1 VLLPAGTIYRGTAK
15 HYSSGEV
22 QSAYESILARWRE
35 NSNTAVLSPS
45 ADGPAFIPIGKPRG
59 LQPGDLAKTHFR
71 HQSANYRPGE
81 GFVRV
86 TLADE
91 EAERVAR

>member
-1 VLLPAGTIYRGTAK
+1 MWPPTDVTYGQHT
-15 HYSSGEV
+15 
-22 QSAYESILARWRE
+22 
-35 NSNTAVLSPS
+35 
-45 ADGPAFIPIGKPRG
+45 
-59 LQPGDLAKTHFR
+59 KTHFR